1 MPLTRHLYELD
12 EVTSALQTC
21 LRDAHDDNGHFWLW
35 ELVQSAEHDVAYDS
49 LIDTWLRWGGGYDPA
64 LLREPRPTTNGE
76 WRRLFFRIRTAVSAA
91 KATAKITE
99 HYVNLTAA
107 MPSRPTMTPLPA
119 SPAVAARRVA
129 GASAFQA
136 AAAADEGLNP
146 ADAARF
152 WISLDSACRQHSHT
166 DAMWLLQ
173 AVQPLL
179 CADTVWAALKGSA
192 ALRDDPRLVTAV
204 DTVAAAATAI
214 TTTIKDPTQQLLYQ
228 ATAVMILCM
237 PPAIRVTALA
247 DHDPIMADSWQFER
261 DWLRWDTH
269 RGRRAARVHAIPTKA
284 LHADTTRGRIP
295 ARYTNVGD
303 VREPVPLLNDGC
315 RWWRAAINR
324 AGIQYDEETVAFPSD
339 DVLELFYA
347 EHFPDDIPDEWSAAD
362 QQKSHGRGCA
372 ETAPPAP
379 AVLIREEPVSRRAWA
394 CGIHVRGPCPS

>member
-21 LRDAHDDNGHFWLW
+21 LRDDLNLYTPHFWLW

-49 LIDTWLRWGGGYDPA
+49 LIDAWLRWGGGYDPT
-64 LLREPRPTTNGE
+64 LLGAPRPTTNTE
-76 WRRLFFRIRTAVSAA
+76 WRRLFVRVCAAVSAA
-91 KATAKITE
+91 KAAAKITE
-99 HYVNLTAA
+99 HYVNLTAT
-107 MPSRPTMTPLPA
+107 MPSRPTVTPLPA
-119 SPAVAARRVA
+119 SPTVAARRVA
-129 GASAFQA
+129 GAIAFQA
-136 AAAADEGLNP
+136 TAAAETMDP

-152 WISLDSACRQHSHT
+152 WISLDSACRQHSRV

-173 AVQPLL
+173 AAQPLL

-192 ALRDDPRLVTAV
+192 ALRDDARLVTAV
-204 DTVAAAATAI
+204 DTVCASATAAA
-214 TTTIKDPTQQLLYQ
+214 KDSIQQLLYQ

-237 PPAIRVTALA
+237 PPAARATALA
-247 DHDPIMADSWQFER
+247 DYDPDAADPWQIER
-261 DWLRWDTH
+261 DWLRWDML
-269 RGRRAARVHAIPTKA
+269 RGRRGARIHAIPEQA

-324 AGIQYDEETVAFPSD
+324 AGIQYDEESVAFPDD

-379 AVLIREEPVSRRAWA
+379 AILVREEPVSRRAWA